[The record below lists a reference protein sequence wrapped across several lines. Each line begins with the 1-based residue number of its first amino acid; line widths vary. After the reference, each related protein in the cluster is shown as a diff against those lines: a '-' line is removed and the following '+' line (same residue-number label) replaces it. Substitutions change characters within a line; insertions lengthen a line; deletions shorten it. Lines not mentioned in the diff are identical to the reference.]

1 MMLVP
6 RVVGLAN
13 VPDPSELVLQKA
25 FALLQV
31 PVPPRALGLHHTF
44 VKVCA
49 EEVSGNK
56 TIEQKTATASTTPIE
71 RSRAAVPWVRR
82 SESLLLWGD
91 EAATRGEV
99 EEFMVRSVIFITR
112 TMAPEQVKI
121 SLIAI
126 DFLVQNNRFATPA

>member
-49 EEVSGNK
+49 DEVSGSR
-56 TIEQKTATASTTPIE
+56 TIGQTKAAARTTPSE
-71 RSRAAVPWVRR
+71 RNRAALPWVRR
-82 SESLLLWGD
+82 SESLSWGD

-99 EEFMVRSVIFITR
+99 EEFIVGSFILIRR

-121 SLIAI
+121 CVIVI

>member
-1 MMLVP
+1 M
-6 RVVGLAN
+6 
-13 VPDPSELVLQKA
+13 
-25 FALLQV
+25 F
-31 PVPPRALGLHHTF
+31 
-44 VKVCA
+44 VCA
-49 EEVSGNK
+49 DEVSGSRTN
-56 TIEQKTATASTTPIE
+56 EQTTATARTAPTE
-71 RSRAAVPWVRR
+71 RSRAALPWVRR

>member
-6 RVVGLAN
+6 GVVGLAN
-13 VPDPSELVLQKA
+13 VPEPSELVLQKA

-56 TIEQKTATASTTPIE
+56 TTEQKTATASTTPIE
-71 RSRAAVPWVRR
+71 RSRAALPWVRR
-82 SESLLLWGD
+82 SESLSWGD

-99 EEFMVRSVIFITR
+99 EEFIVRTVILITR

-121 SLIAI
+121 CVIVS